1 MMVSR
6 APTPGPASTP
16 KSESDSVAVAPRVQ
30 SLFSRLVLSHVMPI
44 LVVTV
49 ALVLLLTAMVRISM
63 VLTAVNEGTLV
74 VLRGEGALH
83 RSAWV
88 LDVALRH
95 SQEQCAAGASAREV
109 TGVIRAKTEQLREQ
123 AAASKLGPL
132 KAMALDYVQV
142 AERALDNPDPCRELA
157 GGPAQVQRAKLDE
170 WLTNA
175 WVDRLEEL
183 HIEVSEQEGLARA
196 LAVWASWLGIPLGVG
211 AFLLALLVS
220 RRTARYVTG
229 PLAQLAAAAER
240 VGRGDFTTRVEVA
253 GPHEV
258 LALAQ
263 QLEKMREQ
271 LRQLETLKQ
280 GFLAS
285 VSHELRTPLTKIR
298 ESLSLLED
306 GAVGHIDQRH
316 QRVLRIAR
324 NACEHEIRLVTTLLD
339 LSRLRAGSPLR
350 PTEGVQIDKLLQQ
363 ALRTETAVAQT
374 SGVDLRVVTGG
385 AALVGKLDPLLV
397 ECALANLIRNAVAV
411 SARGQLVTV
420 NCFSERL
427 IGRDS
432 GGEPRWWSRITVSD
446 QGPGVPRE
454 IHDTVFDAFVTE
466 PVPGSNKPLGFGLG
480 LALAREVTRAH
491 GGELEL
497 LSSSSA
503 GTTFQ
508 LRLPME
514 GPAPEQPTHEITSG
528 QNVESYV

>member
-1 MMVSR
+1 
-6 APTPGPASTP
+6 
-16 KSESDSVAVAPRVQ
+16 
-30 SLFSRLVLSHVMPI
+30 MPI
-44 LVVTV
+44 LVITV
-49 ALVLLLTAMVRISM
+49 ALVLLLVAMVRISM

-95 SQEQCAAGASAREV
+95 SQEQCAAGAPAAEV
-109 TGVIRAKTEQLREQ
+109 AGVIRSKTEQLREQ
-123 AAASKLGPL
+123 AARSKPGPL
-132 KAMALDYVQV
+132 KAMAMDYVQV
-142 AERALDNPDPCRELA
+142 AERALGNADPCRELA
-157 GGPAQVQRAKLDE
+157 GGPAQLQRAKLDE

-183 HIEVSEQEGLARA
+183 HIEVNEQEGLARA
-196 LAVWASWLGIPLGVG
+196 LSVWASWLGIPVGAG
-211 AFLLALLVS
+211 AFLLALFVS

-229 PLAQLAAAAER
+229 PLAQLATAAER

-263 QLEKMREQ
+263 QLENMREQ

-306 GAVGHIDQRH
+306 GAVGQIDPRH
-316 QRVLRIAR
+316 QRVIRIAR

-350 PTEGVQIDKLLQQ
+350 PTGGVVMDTLLQQ
-363 ALRTETAVAQT
+363 ALRTEGPVAHA
-374 SGVDLRVVTGG
+374 SGVELKTIFDG
-385 AALVGKLDPLLV
+385 ACLMGKLDPLLV
-397 ECALANLIRNAVAV
+397 ECALANLIRNAIAV
-411 SARGQLVTV
+411 SSRGQSVEV
-420 NCFSERL
+420 KSV
-427 IGRDS
+427 
-432 GGEPRWWSRITVSD
+432 GEEVWDPFTPAGVSWWARITVSD
-446 QGPGVPRE
+446 HGPGVPHEIRE
-454 IHDTVFDAFVTE
+454 RVFDAFVTE

-497 LSSSSA
+497 LSSSES

-508 LRLPME
+508 MRLPME
-514 GPAPEQPTHEITSG
+514 GPTPEQLERLGHEATSP
-528 QNVESYV
+528 QIVESFP